1 MSVSRRNLLK
11 ASLGATAGV
20 AFLGSTGS
28 LLSRPAS
35 AATTLTG
42 VYYIP
47 PSYKAISYAPDGFVQ
62 RLQDFEGADIA
73 VDYYPS
79 GQLLKADEQLPAL
92 RSRSID
98 FMFHTTSYVT
108 RSLPIL
114 GITGLP
120 GIVGELYDHPERLA
134 KGSPLF
140 NLINDELAK
149 ENLYM
154 LSAGGG
160 VLEPEYIWSTEASP
174 VRSLE
179 DLRGKKVRVV
189 SFEATKALEKYNV
202 AAVRIPSSETYLAL
216 QRGTVDAGVFNISTV
231 VGRSLQEQLA
241 YCYKLPTTGYTVAP
255 FMLRDRW
262 DSLDSD
268 IKTAFEQA
276 ADWYSDNF
284 APYANGDVY
293 PNEYWPKVKQE
304 GVEVIEASAAD
315 LDAFNDAIQS
325 VWNHWK
331 EQVGED
337 VGQRAIDLALGKA

>member
-11 ASLGATAGV
+11 YSLGATAGA
-20 AFLGSTGS
+20 AFLGTGS
-28 LLSRPAS
+28 LLSRPAR

-62 RLQDFEGADIA
+62 RLRDYQGADIA

-98 FMFHTTSYVT
+98 FMFHTTSYIT
-108 RSLPIL
+108 RSVPIL
-114 GITGLP
+114 GITTLP
-120 GIVGELYDHPERLA
+120 GIVGALYEHPERLA

-140 NLINDELAK
+140 NLINEQLAK
-149 ENLYM
+149 DNLYM
-154 LSAGGG
+154 LNAGGG
-160 VLEPEYIWSTEASP
+160 VLQPEYIWSTKASP
-174 VRSLE
+174 VRQLD
-179 DLRGKKVRVV
+179 DLRGKKIRVV
-189 SFEATKALEKYNV
+189 GFEATMALENYNV

-241 YCYKLPTTGYTVAP
+241 YCYQLPTTGYTVAP

-262 DSLDSD
+262 DSLDPEL
-268 IKTAFEQA
+268 KTAFEQA
-276 ADWYSDNF
+276 SDWYADNF
-284 APYANGDVY
+284 APYANNTVY
-293 PNEYWPKVKQE
+293 PNEYWPKVKAA
-304 GVEVIEASAAD
+304 GVETIAPTAAD
-315 LDAFNDAIQS
+315 TASFNKAIQP
-325 VWNHWK
+325 VWEHWM
-331 EQVGED
+331 EEVGHD

>member
-1 MSVSRRNLLK
+1 MTVSRRNLLK
-11 ASLGATAGV
+11 YSLGATAGA
-20 AFLGSTGS
+20 AFLSTGS
-28 LLSRPAS
+28 LLSRPAR

-62 RLQDFEGADIA
+62 RLRDHAGADIK

-98 FMFHTTSYVT
+98 FMFHTTSYIT
-108 RSLPIL
+108 RSVPIL
-114 GITGLP
+114 GITTLP
-120 GIVGELYDHPERLA
+120 GIVGELYANPDRLA
-134 KGSPLF
+134 KGSPLL
-140 NLINDELAK
+140 NLINEQLAK
-149 ENLYM
+149 NNLYM
-154 LSAGGG
+154 LNAGGG
-160 VLEPEYIWSTEASP
+160 VLEPEYIWSTKASP
-174 VRSLE
+174 VRQLE
-179 DLRGKKVRVV
+179 DLRGKKIRVV
-189 SFEATKALEKYNV
+189 GFEATMALENYNV

-231 VGRSLQEQLA
+231 VGRSLQEQLS

-268 IKTAFEQA
+268 VKA
-276 ADWYSDNF
+276 AMEDASDWYADNF
-284 APYANGDVY
+284 APYANKDVY
-293 PNEYWPKVKQE
+293 PNEYWPKVTAA
-304 GVEVIEASAAD
+304 GVETIEPTAEDTAS
-315 LDAFNDAIQS
+315 FNRAIQP
-325 VWNHWK
+325 VWDHWMK
-331 EQVGED
+331 EVGQE